1 MGLRI
6 NSNIPSVSA
15 IRALKSTAG
24 QTDRAMERLASG
36 LRINKA
42 ADDVAGLTI
51 SEKIK
56 SQIRAMEQA
65 QRNASDGISFIQV
78 AEGALA
84 ETTNILTRVR
94 ELSTQAAS
102 DTLGN
107 NERNFLNVETQ
118 QLLKELDRIAQ
129 TTQYSGTFLLNG
141 SGGSLDFHIGTQ
153 GNEQNYITFDAGLA
167 NSTSGALGVSG
178 VSVENKDAARGSM
191 DKIEDAIGKI
201 GTMRANFGAIQSRMQ
216 SVINTVEIGA
226 EALKS
231 ANSRMRDA
239 DIAQESADLAKAS
252 IIRQAGVSV
261 LAQANTV
268 PSMALKLI

>member
-6 NSNIPSVSA
+6 NTNIPSVSA
-15 IRALKSTAG
+15 IRALRGSAG
-24 QTDRAMERLASG
+24 QVDRAMERMSTG
-36 LRINKA
+36 LRINRA

-56 SQIRAMEQA
+56 SQIRSSEQA
-65 QRNASDGISFIQV
+65 QRNAQDGISFIQV
-78 AEGALA
+78 AEGALS

-102 DTLGN
+102 DTIGEK
-107 NERNFLNVETQ
+107 ERGFLNVEAQ
-118 QLLKELDRIAQ
+118 QLLTELDRIAK

-141 SGGSLDFHIGTQ
+141 SGGNLDFHIGTQ
-153 GNEQNYITFDAGLA
+153 GNKDNYITFDAGLA
-167 NSTSGALGVSG
+167 NSTVGALGVSG
-178 VSVENKDAARGSM
+178 IGVSNKDDARGAM
-191 DKIEDAIGKI
+191 DKIEDAIGKV
-201 GTMRANFGAIQSRMQ
+201 GTMRANYGAIQSRMQ
-216 SVINTVEIGA
+216 SVINTVEISA

-239 DIAQESADLAKAS
+239 DIAEESANLARAS
-252 IIRQAGVSV
+252 IIRQAGTAT

-268 PSMALKLI
+268 PSLALKLL

>member
-6 NSNIPSVSA
+6 NTNIPSVSA
-15 IRALKSTAG
+15 IRALKGSTG
-24 QTDRAMERLASG
+24 QVDRAMERMSTG
-36 LRINKA
+36 LRINRA

-56 SQIRAMEQA
+56 SQIRSSEQA
-65 QRNASDGISFIQV
+65 QRNAQDGISFIQV
-78 AEGALA
+78 AEGALS

-102 DTLGN
+102 DTIGEK
-107 NERNFLNVETQ
+107 ERGFLNIEAQ
-118 QLLKELDRIAQ
+118 QLLGELDRIAK

-141 SGGSLDFHIGTQ
+141 SGGNLDFHIGTQ
-153 GNEQNYITFDAGLA
+153 GNKDSYLTFDAGLA
-167 NSTSGALGVSG
+167 NSTTGGLGVRG
-178 VSVENKDAARGSM
+178 IGVENKDDARAAM
-191 DKIEDAIGKI
+191 DKIEDAIGRV
-201 GTMRANFGAIQSRMQ
+201 GTMRANYGALQTRMQ
-216 SVINTVEIGA
+216 SVINTVEISS

-239 DIAQESADLAKAS
+239 DIAEESSALARAS
-252 IIRQAGVSV
+252 IIRQAGTSI

-268 PSMALKLI
+268 PSLALKLI

>member
-6 NSNIPSVSA
+6 NTNIPSVSA
-15 IRALKSTAG
+15 IRALRGTSG
-24 QTDRAMERLASG
+24 QVDRAMERLSSG
-36 LRINKA
+36 LRINRA
-42 ADDVAGLTI
+42 SDDVAGLTI

-56 SQIRAMEQA
+56 SQIRSMEQA

-78 AEGALA
+78 AEGALS
-84 ETTNILTRVR
+84 ETTNLLTRIR

-102 DTLGN
+102 DTLGTV
-107 NERNFLNVETQ
+107 ERGFLNVEAQ
-118 QLLKELDRIAQ
+118 GLLNELDRIAK

-141 SGGSLDFHIGTQ
+141 SGGNLDFHIGTQ
-153 GNEQNYITFDAGLA
+153 GNKDNYITFDAGLA
-167 NSTSGALGVSG
+167 NSTVSELGVSG
-178 VSVENKDAARGSM
+178 VSVEDKDAARSAM
-191 DKIEDAIGKI
+191 DKIEGAISKVGV
-201 GTMRANFGAIQSRMQ
+201 MRANYGAIQSRMQ

-239 DIAQESADLAKAS
+239 DIAEESAALARAS
-252 IIRQAGVSV
+252 IIRQAGVAT

-268 PSMALKLI
+268 PGLALKLI